1 MVAGKCDF
9 RTKLLPKAN
18 VPESIQRA
26 RYDYGVAT
34 DWQEPNT
41 VNIHALGKAENVA
54 GYIAAHMTKSDSV
67 RPI

>member
-1 MVAGKCDF
+1 M
-9 RTKLLPKAN
+9 
-18 VPESIQRA
+18 PESIQRA

-41 VNIHALGKAENVA
+41 VDIHALGKAENVA
-54 GYIAAHMTKSDSV
+54 GYIAAYMTKSGSV